1 MEPTAPSPTSSAAG
15 AGNRDRPG
23 PRGHA
28 AARLCVLL
36 GFLVLL
42 SSSYYLRTEVLA
54 LNRIRFSA
62 DEARADYEL
71 KRLRESYPERIERHQ
86 VELKNHELQLEHY
99 QKLSE
104 LYRKDLVK
112 YLEMTKDQAQPQPP
126 QMPARPQPPEPP
138 EIGEKLS
145 QINLA
150 FRTRKAHYFVMTGRL
165 NWVAWA
171 AALALTGGLLYLLLF
186 DREGPRFIYLA
197 VLLLSF
203 VFLIGPS
210 FHSILSAI
218 VGFLEAPRVS

>member
-1 MEPTAPSPTSSAAG
+1 MEPTATSPTSPATGSG
-15 AGNRDRPG
+15 SRDLPG
-23 PRGHA
+23 RRDIA
-28 AARLCVLL
+28 VAKVSTLL

-71 KRLRESYPERIERHQ
+71 KRLQETYPERAERHQ
-86 VELKNHELQLEHY
+86 VELKNHALQLEHY
-99 QKLSE
+99 EKLSE

-112 YLEMTKDQAQPQPP
+112 YLEMTKDQPQPQPP
-126 QMPARPQPPEPP
+126 QVPVRPQPPEPP
-138 EIGEKLS
+138 EVREELS

-150 FRTRKAHYFVMTGRL
+150 FRARRYHYFVTTGRL
-165 NWVAWA
+165 NYVAWA

-186 DREGPRFIYLA
+186 DRAGPRLAYLA

-210 FHSILSAI
+210 FHSILSAV
-218 VGFLEAPRVS
+218 VGFLEAPPVS

>member
-1 MEPTAPSPTSSAAG
+1 M
-15 AGNRDRPG
+15 PG
-23 PRGHA
+23 PRGTA
-28 AARLCVLL
+28 AAKMCVLL

-42 SSSYYLRTEVLA
+42 STSYYLRTEVLA

-71 KRLRESYPERIERHQ
+71 KRLRETYPERIKRHQ
-86 VELKNHELQLEHY
+86 IELKNYELQLEHY

-112 YLEMTKDQAQPQPP
+112 YLEMTKDQARPQPP

-138 EIGEKLS
+138 EVGEKLS

-165 NWVAWA
+165 NWAAWA
-171 AALALTGGLLYLLLF
+171 AALALTGGLIYLLLF
-186 DREGPRFIYLA
+186 DRAGPRLIYLA